1 MVVIRTV
8 GKMKEEIKEDLM
20 FAEEHLASLLK
31 KPLGNICKTQIS
43 TTANV
48 CGILLFKV
56 TSLYPTSI

>member
-1 MVVIRTV
+1 
-8 GKMKEEIKEDLM
+8 MKEEIKEDLM

-56 TSLYPTSI
+56 TSLYPTSIQY